1 MELLKRLFNNLKL
14 LVLIFVY
21 ITLIVF
27 VFNVALEW
35 ISAKDTSLNILGFF
49 SVGLIVTV
57 TTTIFLSLFNF
68 GWDNNTNKED
78 EKNIE

>member
-68 GWDNNTNKED
+68 GWDTTQTK
-78 EKNIE
+78 KMKKI